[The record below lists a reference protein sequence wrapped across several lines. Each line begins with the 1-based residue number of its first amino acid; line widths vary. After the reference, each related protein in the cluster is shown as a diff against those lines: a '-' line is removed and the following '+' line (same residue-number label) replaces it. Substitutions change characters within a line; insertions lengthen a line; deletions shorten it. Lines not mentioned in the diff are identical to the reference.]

1 MKNTFFC
8 FLLTFF
14 FWSQSSVYS
23 QNSSSISDINS
34 GDWKISYNSN
44 SKCMDFSYKGQSVLK
59 NVYVKIKNNLDY
71 LKSFDYSI
79 VDLSENSFSDV
90 TGNGTRYTV
99 LYTGLFG
106 KPDIKQIFYMY
117 SDRSYFLTEAYLLSS
132 VQTSSNYMAPIMTDT
147 QSSFLDADPNNRVV
161 SVPFDND
168 KWVHYSAYP
177 LSKDSVSFEVSTIFN
192 SKNRTGLVLGSV
204 EHDTWKTG
212 IRYSTSEN
220 KYINKIECY
229 GGITHAITNDINTIA
244 SGLPSKQHGSIYG
257 TVLKSPKVMVGMFDD
272 WREGMDVYGDV
283 NAMITPPRPWT
294 KGNIFGWNSWGG
306 MADKVNYNGVL
317 DVSDFYANNLQKT
330 NFSNNGTVYIVL
342 DSYWDNMTE
351 TQLKD
356 FVNHCLANG
365 QQPGIYWSPFSDWG
379 ENGDRFIEGSAFYYK
394 SAYLYVNGKICKIA
408 SRALDPTHPGTKAR
422 MVYFINKFKSWGF
435 KYIKLDFL
443 NNGILEA
450 DSYYDKN
457 VTTGVQ
463 AYNAGM
469 KYLSDLCGKDIYLG
483 LSIAP
488 LFPSQYGNSRRISCD
503 AWGSADNSEYVLNS
517 LSYGWWL
524 DRVYNFND
532 PDNAVLDNF
541 TEGENRMRM
550 TSLATTGMYILG
562 DNFSYKGT
570 YPGTGQA
577 RQKALKFATN
587 IEINQIAKLGRSFYP
602 VEGTTALGTDK
613 AECQFTLK
621 TDSCV
626 YLAIYNY
633 NANSVYSGSVDLSRI
648 GLKSV
653 NVKSVKE
660 LWSGSN
666 LILSGETLGFSVPA
680 HDVQLFKLDLQNNQ
694 TSLSTVK
701 ATDNVLV
708 NVNGSL
714 LTVQTKVPVKSV
726 NITTI
731 NGYLIK
737 SMTSGFEGT
746 TVAVNL
752 STFLKG
758 VFLVQVVTNDNKKT
772 TRKIIYS

>member
-1 MKNTFFC
+1 MKNTFWG
-8 FLLTFF
+8 FLLVSF
-14 FWSQSSVYS
+14 FWSLSSAYAQSG
-23 QNSSSISDINS
+23 SSINNINS
-34 GDWKISYNSN
+34 GNWEIIYNSN
-44 SKCMDFSYKGQSVLK
+44 SKCMDFSYKGQSVLRS
-59 NVYVKIKNNLDY
+59 VYVKIKNQLDY
-71 LKSFDYSI
+71 LKSSDYSI
-79 VDLSENSFSDV
+79 VNLSEDSFSDA
-90 TGNGTRYTV
+90 TGSGTKYTV
-99 LYTGLFG
+99 LYTGLTG
-106 KPDIKQIFYMY
+106 KPDIKQVFYMY
-117 SDRSYFLTEAYLLSS
+117 PDRTYFLTEAYLLSS
-132 VQTSSNYMAPIMTDT
+132 AKTSSNYMAPIMTDT
-147 QSSFLDADPNNRVV
+147 QSSFLDTDPDNRVV

-168 KWVHYSAYP
+168 KWVRYSAYP
-177 LSKDSVSFEVSTIFN
+177 LNKDSVSFEVTTVFS
-192 SKNRTGLVLGSV
+192 SKKRTGLVLGSV

-212 IRYSTSEN
+212 IRYSTSGN
-220 KYINKIECY
+220 QYINKIECY
-229 GGITHAITNDINTIA
+229 GGITHVITNDINTVA
-244 SGLPSKQHGSIYG
+244 SGLPSKEHGSISG

-272 WREGMDVYGDV
+272 WRTGMDIYGDV

-294 KGNIFGWNSWGG
+294 KGNVFGWNSWGG

-317 DVSDFYANNLQKT
+317 DVSDFYANNLQKS

-379 ENGDRFIEGSAFYYK
+379 ENGDRFMEGSTFYYK
-394 SAYLYVNGKICKIA
+394 SAYLYVNGKIRKIA

-463 AYNAGM
+463 AYNVGM
-469 KYLSDLCGKDIYLG
+469 KYLSDLCGNDIYLG

-488 LFPSQYGNSRRISCD
+488 LFPSQYGNGRRISCD

-532 PDNAVLDNF
+532 PDNAVLTGF

-570 YPGTGQA
+570 YPGTDQA

-587 IEINQIAKLGRSFYP
+587 IEINEIAKLGRSFYP
-602 VEGTTALGTDK
+602 VEGTTALGADK
-613 AECQFTLK
+613 AECQFMLK
-621 TDSCV
+621 SDNCV

-633 NANSVYSGSVDLSRI
+633 NANSAYSGSIDLSRL
-648 GLKSV
+648 GLKLMD
-653 NVKSVKE
+653 VKSVKE
-660 LWSGSN
+660 LWIGNS
-666 LILSGETLGFSVPA
+666 LTLSGESLGFSVPA

-694 TSLSTVK
+694 TSLSAVK
-701 ATDNVLV
+701 TDTILV
-708 NVNGSL
+708 NVRGSL

-726 NITTI
+726 NITTL
-731 NGYLIK
+731 NGCLVK
-737 SMTSGFEGT
+737 SITSGLGVA
-746 TVAVNL
+746 TVSVNL

-758 VFLVQVVTNDNKKT
+758 VFLVQVITNDNKKT
-772 TRKIIYS
+772 TRKIIYT